1 MTVYRPADRRRLLT
15 DVRQGRL
22 RAVLVYGNDT
32 GGVAEQVQAVIEA
45 MRQSNGGEAPEVI
58 TLDEDQLRED
68 PGRLADEA
76 QALSMFGGKRVI
88 RIRDAGER
96 TADAVAA
103 LLHMPAGESLIIAQA
118 GALRPASRLRKLFE
132 KETALA
138 AVPVYEDS
146 ARDIQTVIR
155 ETLEKEGL
163 GIEPDA
169 LAALT
174 EQLGADRAATRNELE
189 KLALYCHG
197 QQRVTLEDVRAICGD
212 VSAHAMGDM
221 LDAFFAGD
229 YARGVRLLAALLA
242 EGVQPAG
249 VLAAASQ
256 HVQRLK
262 PLALAVAAGESPEA
276 LVKSKAF
283 GIFFRRQPIVA
294 RQLSAWTPELLDR
307 AAESLLKAT
316 AESRRHPELAPQIA
330 ERCLLAF
337 SVQARRR
344 LGQRA
349 A

>member
-1 MTVYRPADRRRLLT
+1 MTAYRPADRRRLLA
-15 DVRQGRL
+15 DVRSGRL
-22 RAVLVYGNDT
+22 RAVLVYGSDT

-45 MRQSNGGEAPEVI
+45 VREANGGEPPEVI
-58 TLDEDQLRED
+58 TLDDDQLKDD

-76 QALSMFGGKRVI
+76 QAISMFGGRRVI
-88 RIRDAGER
+88 RVRDAGER

-103 LLHMPAGESLIIAQA
+103 LLDMPPGDSLIIAQA
-118 GALRPASRLRKLFE
+118 GALRPASKLRRLFE
-132 KETALA
+132 KEAALA
-138 AVPVYEDS
+138 AVPVYEDT

-163 GIEPDA
+163 AIEPDA
-169 LAALT
+169 LAVLAEL
-174 EQLGADRAATRNELE
+174 LGADRAATRNELE

-197 QQRVTLEDVRAICGD
+197 RQRVTLDDVRAICGD

-229 YARGVRLLAALLA
+229 YARGVRLLSALLG

-249 VLAAASQ
+249 VLAAAAQ

-262 PLALAVAAGESPEA
+262 ALALAVAAGESPEA
-276 LVKSKAF
+276 LVKSKAA
-283 GIFFRRQPIVA
+283 GIFFRRQPIMA
-294 RQLSAWTPELLDR
+294 RQLKVWTPEMLDR
-307 AAESLLKAT
+307 AAEGLLKAT
-316 AESRRHPELAPQIA
+316 AESRRHPDLAAQIA
-330 ERCLLAF
+330 ERCLLSF

-344 LGQRA
+344 MSSRA